1 MGLFKKR
8 NRTIPDDSISKEIGM
23 YLNQK
28 QRKLADYLNHKAR
41 HFSST
46 ALLYG
51 LIIFCAVFGSY
62 LLYLLTSVFGAIN

>member
-8 NRTIPDDSISKEIGM
+8 IHIVPDGSISKQVNSFI
-23 YLNQK
+23 NVR
-28 QRKLADYLNHKAR
+28 QRRLADYLNLKAK
-41 HFSST
+41 HVSST

-62 LLYLLTSVFGAIN
+62 LLYLLTSVFSAVN